1 MKEELNEEEI
11 ERREIEVVF
20 VKEHKFFIKKYSKKS
35 KSDYMLNINK
45 LIKDKLNSKF
55 IVPNKIQA
63 FILNYEIKKLL
74 DKSINIKNN
83 KYNRIIYMN
92 SDLSI
97 SGISNTIS
105 FLNREYEYVDFK
117 YHLIDIKEDFEDNE
131 IERLDCVILSR

>member
-1 MKEELNEEEI
+1 MAKRKTEIEEVPV

-20 VKEHKFFIKKYSKKS
+20 VKEHKFFIKKYTKKI

-55 IVPNKIQA
+55 IIPNKIQS

-74 DKSINIKNN
+74 DKAINIKNN

-92 SDLSI
+92 SELSI
-97 SGISNTIS
+97 SGISNTIE
-105 FLNREYEYVDFK
+105 F
-117 YHLIDIKEDFEDNE
+117 
-131 IERLDCVILSR
+131 

>member
-1 MKEELNEEEI
+1 MEKELKEEEI
-11 ERREIEVVF
+11 VRREIEVVF
-20 VKEHKFFIKKYSKKS
+20 VKEHKFFIKKYSKKA

-97 SGISNTIS
+97 SGISNTIG
-105 FLNREYEYVDFK
+105 FLDKEYDYVDFK
-117 YHLIDIKEDFEDNE
+117 YHLIDIKEDFEDTE
-131 IERLDCVILSR
+131 VERLDCVTLSR